1 MKLRNM
7 TSIYLLCGDEILLLY
22 REGGRVANN
31 SYISSAGG
39 HMEEGELNSPQTGML
54 RELREE
60 LGLRESNLKSLRLRY
75 ITQRLKDGEVRQI
88 YYYFAEIADKTLASA
103 STEGQ
108 LKWLS
113 LADACTLPMPVTAKR
128 MLEHYISHGRFTDCL
143 YAGATTPE
151 GMVFTALEE
160 FED

>member
-22 REGGRVANN
+22 REGSRVANN
-31 SYISSAGG
+31 KFVSSAGG
-39 HMEEGELNSPQTGML
+39 HMEQGELNSPRAGML

-60 LGLRESNLKSLRLRY
+60 LGLEESALKNLRLRY
-75 ITQRLKDGEVRQI
+75 ITQRLKGGEVRQI
-88 YYYFAEIADKTLASA
+88 YYYFAEIADKYLISE
-103 STEGQ
+103 STEGRLRW
-108 LKWLS
+108 LKLE
-113 LADACTLPMPVTAKR
+113 DACALPMPVTAKR
-128 MLEHYISHGRFTDCL
+128 MLEHYIAEGRFTDSL

-151 GMVFTALEE
+151 GMVFTVLEE

>member
-22 REGGRVANN
+22 REGSRVANN
-31 SYISSAGG
+31 KFVSSAGG
-39 HMEEGELNSPQTGML
+39 HMEQGELNSPRAGML

-60 LGLRESNLKSLRLRY
+60 LGLEESALKNLRLRY
-75 ITQRLKDGEVRQI
+75 ITQRLKGGEVRQI
-88 YYYFAEIADKTLASA
+88 YYYFAEIADKYLISE
-103 STEGQ
+103 STEGRLRW
-108 LKWLS
+108 LKLE
-113 LADACTLPMPVTAKR
+113 DACALPMPVTAKR
-128 MLEHYISHGRFTDCL
+128 MLEHYIAEGRFTDSL

>member
-22 REGGRVANN
+22 REGGRVASN

-39 HMEEGELNSPQTGML
+39 HMEQGEMNAPREGML

-60 LGLRESNLKSLRLRY
+60 LGLDESALKNLRLRY
-75 ITQRLKDGEVRQI
+75 ITQRLKAGEVRQI
-88 YYYFAEIADKTLASA
+88 YYYFAEIEDKSLVSE
-103 STEGQ
+103 STEG
-108 LKWLS
+108 S
-113 LADACTLPMPVTAKR
+113 LRWVKLGDACALPMPVTASR
-128 MLEHYISHGRFTDCL
+128 MLAHYIAEGRFTDCL
-143 YAGATTPE
+143 YTGATTPE
-151 GMVFTALEE
+151 GMVFTVLEE

>member
-22 REGGRVANN
+22 REGSRVANN
-31 SYISSAGG
+31 KFVSSAGG
-39 HMEEGELNSPQTGML
+39 HMEQGELNSPRTGML

-60 LGLRESNLKSLRLRY
+60 LGLEESALKNLRLRY
-75 ITQRLKDGEVRQI
+75 ITQRLKGGEVRQI
-88 YYYFAEIADKTLASA
+88 YYYFAEIADKYLISE
-103 STEGQ
+103 STEGRLRW
-108 LKWLS
+108 LKLE
-113 LADACTLPMPVTAKR
+113 DACALPMPVTAKR
-128 MLEHYISHGRFTDCL
+128 MLEHYIAEGRFTDSL